1 MVVDL
6 FHKYPKLITIRIQ
19 LPLTAIIKIK
29 TVRVITNIHK
39 ALLGLIFTVKLPL
52 KLNLGSMFL

>member
-29 TVRVITNIHK
+29 IVRVITNIHK
-39 ALLGLIFTVKLPL
+39 ALLGLIFTIKSP
-52 KLNLGSMFL
+52 FET

>member
-29 TVRVITNIHK
+29 IVRVITNIHK